1 MSNAKEDSS
10 SQIATLLTALNKRF
24 DVLESQVQKST
35 SQGVHSVHATPIV
48 CDQCHDVHMPNYCP
62 LYMAFES
69 STTWASSKILKATLI
84 HKPTIVLG
92 ELTQISRGVKLP
104 IKEEE
109 SKTDKMLARIL
120 SEVESSRV
128 ETKATFSLHETA
140 IKNLEVQMGQLAS
153 QVNVMARSNLPSDTI
168 PNPKRV
174 GKEECNAIN
183 LRSGKVL
190 PDVPSSSTPQPKQDD
205 QVIDDVE
212 EESVGRKMKL
222 TRESNLKKV

>member
-1 MSNAKEDSS
+1 MGKFQNPQGNPY
-10 SQIATLLTALNKRF
+10 SQTYNSAWRTHPNFSWSQGNSLN
-24 DVLESQVQKST
+24 QAHGST
-35 SQGVHSVHATPIV
+35 SGTKPIPPGF
-48 CDQCHDVHMPNYCP
+48 QM
-62 LYMAFES
+62 
-69 STTWASSKILKATLI
+69 
-84 HKPTIVLG
+84 
-92 ELTQISRGVKLP
+92 QSRQLP

-153 QVNVMARSNLPSDTI
+153 QVNVMSRSNLPSDTI